1 MHLMTQIKAYAE
13 EIDNNLN
20 IQSLAVNI
28 QASQAIFDNLEKDV
42 FAIQELA
49 QTYHVFKTHVGFE
62 HQLHDKFAPL
72 VKALK
77 KVKNIWQKDK
87 EQLRE
92 NENFAELL
100 QYLEGCH
107 TAFKQTLHEYWQQYV
122 QNLKQ
127 EFFVE
132 KTLLNGVAHLPGQV
146 KVYTDYVAKQ
156 KEFDNKSK
164 ALPLYVDD
172 LKSLQDISKQ
182 LTALRA
188 DMRFDVPQVV
198 QMFLQR
204 LNGSSTAIVN
214 LSDMTPEIY
223 QWLYENDHLKNFT
236 VQRKWDN

>member
-28 QASQAIFDNLEKDV
+28 EASKAIFDKLEKDV
-42 FAIQELA
+42 VAIQQLA

-62 HQLHDKFAPL
+62 HQLYDKFTNL
-72 VKALK
+72 SEALK
-77 KVKNIWQKDK
+77 KVKNIWQKNK

-92 NENFAELL
+92 DKKFAELL
-100 QYLEGCH
+100 QSLEGCH
-107 TAFKQTLHEYWQQYV
+107 TAFKQTLHEYWQQYM

-132 KTLLNGVAHLPGQV
+132 KTLFNGVAYLPGQV

-156 KEFDNKSK
+156 KEFDSKSK
-164 ALPLYVDD
+164 ALPLDVDA
-172 LKSLQDISKQ
+172 LQSILDISKQ

-188 DMRFDVPQVV
+188 EMRFDVPQVV
-198 QMFLQR
+198 QNFLQH
-204 LNGSSTAIVN
+204 LNGSSTANVN

>member
-1 MHLMTQIKAYAE
+1 MHLLTQIKAYAE

-127 EFFVE
+127 EFIVE
-132 KTLLNGVAHLPGQV
+132 KTLLN
-146 KVYTDYVAKQ
+146 
-156 KEFDNKSK
+156 
-164 ALPLYVDD
+164 
-172 LKSLQDISKQ
+172 
-182 LTALRA
+182 
-188 DMRFDVPQVV
+188 
-198 QMFLQR
+198 
-204 LNGSSTAIVN
+204 
-214 LSDMTPEIY
+214 
-223 QWLYENDHLKNFT
+223 
-236 VQRKWDN
+236 